1 MVLEFGDIK
10 DIPIRLAASGSTVNF
25 VGAIGPLLGGL
36 IVWTLSYPALFVI
49 TIVLQLVGL
58 VILVRWVPEP
68 RGRPME
74 LNQKR
79 E

>member
-1 MVLEFGDIK
+1 MAWVAETGDYLMSQQTMVLEFGDTK

-49 TIVLQLVGL
+49 TIVLQ
-58 VILVRWVPEP
+58 
-68 RGRPME
+68 
-74 LNQKR
+74 QCSCK
-79 E
+79 